1 LIVLSLNN
9 TDNIL
14 KFPVHKVLA
23 VYAEY
28 YSKLSFNGE
37 ININVKKS
45 RNKPDVAQR
54 VPGVLGYQISMIF
67 DT

>member
-1 LIVLSLNN
+1 
-9 TDNIL
+9 
-14 KFPVHKVLA
+14 VHKVLA

-45 RNKPDVAQR
+45 RNKPDVAHR